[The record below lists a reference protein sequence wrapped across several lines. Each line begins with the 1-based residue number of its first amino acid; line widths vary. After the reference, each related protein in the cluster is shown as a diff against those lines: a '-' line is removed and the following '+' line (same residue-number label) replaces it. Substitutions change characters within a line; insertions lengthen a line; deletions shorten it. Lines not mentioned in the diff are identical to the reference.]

1 MGKGIKR
8 VMNKLMASVA
18 FATALVAGTALVSN
32 SASAATV
39 LFNSLSA
46 TSGGTDTVTS
56 NSSGSFGPLYASFS
70 TGAGTYNQLQ
80 VQLLLQGKAD
90 AGGVQVSLLSD
101 NSTAPGSSLTTI
113 GTISDNQ
120 LTGGLDTLSLTT
132 SYSLV
137 ATTRYWVELSD
148 LNLTNTS
155 ATWSWTLD
163 YSGVGVSGEYF
174 SNDGHTSV
182 YKNSG
187 GLVDGGPYQMEV
199 SGSVSATPLPST
211 WLMLLTGFVGF
222 GFLAYRGT
230 KKGSAAF
237 AAV

>member
-1 MGKGIKR
+1 VGKGIKR
-8 VMNKLMASVA
+8 VMNKPMASLA

-39 LFNSLSA
+39 FFNSLPP
-46 TSGGTDTVTS
+46 TSGGIDNVTPT
-56 NSSGSFGPLYASFS
+56 FGPIYASFS
-70 TGAGTYNQLQ
+70 TDAGKYNQLQ
-80 VQLLLQGKAD
+80 VQLLLQGSTD
-90 AGGVQVSLLSD
+90 AGGVWVSLLS
-101 NSTAPGSSLTTI
+101 NSGNTPGGFLTTI
-113 GTISDNQ
+113 GTISDTQ
-120 LTGGLDTLSLTT
+120 LTGGLATLSLTT
-132 SYSLV
+132 SYLLA

-148 LNLTNTS
+148 LNATSTS
-155 ATWSWTLD
+155 ATWS
-163 YSGVGVSGEYF
+163 YSSNFSGTGVSGEFF
-174 SNDGHTSV
+174 SNDHKAV
-182 YKNSG
+182 YTNSTEN
-187 GLVDGGPYQMEV
+187 LPYQMEV